1 MTVIERIEELIQ
13 HYRKAGLIGEVI
25 GLRVALEIL
34 RKERGMTNADSD

>member
-1 MTVIERIEELIQ
+1 MIERLEELIH

-34 RKERGMTNADSD
+34 RKERGMTNENRN